1 MLNASADVIDTVGAL
16 TAEDALADLGPTA
29 VESIMGRF
37 NEIVV
42 DATLAGERINPVFLH
57 RSLREAVVSILEEP
71 PGSPDSWQPVAMMG
85 LVHSRGES
93 PEGRQIRIE
102 DARPNSSWPA
112 IRAWPDMARSVLAHN
127 REQMLDITPEAG
139 ADAVDEALT
148 RQERQQYYEYFE
160 YFTPRAVRVNEAF
173 RDHGV
178 DYDEQVIRNWRENGR
193 INPEDLDSDEER
205 GIRIP
210 QLIPERPGSD
220 PSASSA
226 AQLRELLRPPARV
239 YDDPA
244 FDFLDRNPYMTY
256 RRHIQVEAEEDAA
269 RGSQEPEPGLELDEP
284 DSEDE
289 PAPPR
294 LPRITVLN
302 LV

>member
-1 MLNASADVIDTVGAL
+1 
-16 TAEDALADLGPTA
+16 
-29 VESIMGRF
+29 
-37 NEIVV
+37 
-42 DATLAGERINPVFLH
+42 
-57 RSLREAVVSILEEP
+57 
-71 PGSPDSWQPVAMMG
+71 MG
-85 LVHSRGES
+85 LVHSRGET

-102 DARPNSSWPA
+102 DARPKSSWPA
-112 IRAWPDMARSVLAHN
+112 IRAWPNMARSVLAHN
-127 REQMLDITPEAG
+127 REQMLDITLEAIRAQG

-148 RQERQQYYEYFE
+148 RREQQQYYEYFE

-178 DYDEQVIRNWRENGR
+178 DYDEWVIRNWRQNGR

-210 QLIPERPGSD
+210 QLIPVRPEGD

-244 FDFLDRNPYMTY
+244 FDFLGRNPYMTY
-256 RRHIQVEAEEDAA
+256 RRHVQVEAEEDAA

-294 LPRITVLN
+294 PPRITALN
-302 LV
+302 LAQPQYVESETKLIYS

>member
-1 MLNASADVIDTVGAL
+1 
-16 TAEDALADLGPTA
+16 
-29 VESIMGRF
+29 
-37 NEIVV
+37 
-42 DATLAGERINPVFLH
+42 
-57 RSLREAVVSILEEP
+57 
-71 PGSPDSWQPVAMMG
+71 MG

-93 PEGRQIRIE
+93 PDGRQIRIE

-112 IRAWPDMARSVLAHN
+112 IRAWPNMARSVLAHN
-127 REQMLDITPEAG
+127 REQMLDITLEAIRAQG
-139 ADAVDEALT
+139 ANAVDEALT
-148 RQERQQYYEYFE
+148 RRERQQYYEYFE

-178 DYDEQVIRNWRENGR
+178 DYDEWVIRSWRQNGR

-210 QLIPERPGSD
+210 QLIPVRPEGD

-244 FDFLDRNPYMTY
+244 FDFLDRDPFMTY

-294 LPRITVLN
+294 PPRITVLN
-302 LV
+302 LAQPQDGQSETSSSVPDIDLFEGYVVPIRWMVPTCLPLTNPSQPLLRRRKRKSWMRSMTPTLAQNVLQGAPVLKG